1 LAVPNRW
8 RFLKKQRKG
17 AAMQKELVILDDD
30 KVYAR
35 KRIEELEKAI
45 QDLGPEFYEV
55 FNQSS
60 ETWHDNAPF
69 DALRDRQ
76 SVLAA
81 ELQQLKNTLR
91 KSAPGVPRLKK
102 GVVGIGST
110 VTLQNGNVYFVA
122 GDWTPHAG
130 QTFDGK
136 IVVSC
141 NTPIATSLL
150 GKRQGDTVQVGRRT
164 SVIEVVEGQKKA

>member
-1 LAVPNRW
+1 
-8 RFLKKQRKG
+8 
-17 AAMQKELVILDDD
+17 MQKELVILDDD
-30 KVYAR
+30 KTYAR
-35 KRIEELEKAI
+35 ERVAELEKAI

-81 ELQQLKNTLR
+81 ELQNLRTVLRNSAISVPKPKKN
-91 KSAPGVPRLKK
+91 A
-102 GVVGIGST
+102 VGIGSA
-110 VTLQNGNVYFVA
+110 VTLENGRRFFIA

-130 QTFDGK
+130 QEKDGALVVSAQTPLARAMLGKKVGDEVAAGK
-136 IVVSC
+136 IKS
-141 NTPIATSLL
+141 
-150 GKRQGDTVQVGRRT
+150 QVAA
-164 SVIEVVEGQKKA
+164 IL